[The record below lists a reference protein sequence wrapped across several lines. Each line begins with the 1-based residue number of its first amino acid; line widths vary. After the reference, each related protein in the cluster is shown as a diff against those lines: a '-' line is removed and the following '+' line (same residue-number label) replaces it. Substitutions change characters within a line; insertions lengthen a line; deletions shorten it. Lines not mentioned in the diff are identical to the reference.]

1 VPRNPSANLSPT
13 ELASLRRVYSGLI
26 NTVPTAH
33 RELFITM
40 KLAAVDDKRGLVVT
54 EIGEQRLRSEGR
66 VPWRG
71 TPASN
76 LLGLPPRADSKKPSK
91 LVRDIVGA
99 VHDMTKHQHIVWW
112 VRVHDVYHA
121 RPRTALSGN
130 GPTRAPSGSGLTE
143 TPSHLSAK

>member
-1 VPRNPSANLSPT
+1 
-13 ELASLRRVYSGLI
+13 LRRVYSGLI

-76 LLGLPPRADSKKPSK
+76 LLGLPPRADSKTP
-91 LVRDIVGA
+91 
-99 VHDMTKHQHIVWW
+99 
-112 VRVHDVYHA
+112 
-121 RPRTALSGN
+121 LSS
-130 GPTRAPSGSGLTE
+130 GPCIT
-143 TPSHLSAK
+143 

>member
-1 VPRNPSANLSPT
+1 
-13 ELASLRRVYSGLI
+13 
-26 NTVPTAH
+26 
-33 RELFITM
+33 
-40 KLAAVDDKRGLVVT
+40 
-54 EIGEQRLRSEGR
+54 
-66 VPWRG
+66 
-71 TPASN
+71 
-76 LLGLPPRADSKKPSK
+76 LGLPPRADSKKPSK